1 MINKSKFLLFIFKS
15 VISLSIY
22 LLYIVSDILSTLFL
36 KKFIFFTKKGSLM
49 FSERLKELRKNMG
62 YTQKEIAEQIGT
74 SQPSYQN
81 WEKGSRKPSR
91 ETIQKL
97 ADFFNVST
105 DYLLGQT
112 DIPNSTL
119 EADIDTAIDNSV
131 AYDGTPITDN
141 DREIIKNFLKDYFS
155 NKK

>member
-1 MINKSKFLLFIFKS
+1 
-15 VISLSIY
+15 
-22 LLYIVSDILSTLFL
+22 
-36 KKFIFFTKKGSLM
+36 M
-49 FSERLKELRKNMG
+49 FSERLKSLRIQHNL
-62 YTQKEIAEQIGT
+62 TQKQIAEFLGT

-81 WEKGSRKPSR
+81 WEKGTRKPSR
-91 ETIQKL
+91 NTIQKI

-105 DYLLGQT
+105 DYLLGKT
-112 DIPNSTL
+112 DIPDLDL
-119 EADIDTAIDNSV
+119 EVDIDNAIDNSV